1 MTTGPATRARRVRRA
16 LLVLP
21 AALSGAVVGALGS
34 LAHAVVTTA
43 GGLDLPVG
51 LVLAVSLSAT
61 TYVVL
66 GLLLGRPG
74 VAAALVG
81 WVVVVLVLGTPRPEG
96 DVIVAGTATGTGW
109 LFGGSLIG
117 LVLAA
122 VPWPTAGAAAR
133 R

>member
-1 MTTGPATRARRVRRA
+1 MRA

-21 AALSGAVVGALGS
+21 AALAGAVVGALGS
-34 LAHAVVTTA
+34 LAHAVVATV
-43 GGLDLPVG
+43 GGVSLPVG
-51 LVLAVSLSAT
+51 LALAVTMSAT
-61 TYVVL
+61 MYVVL

-109 LFGGSLIG
+109 LFGGSLVG
-117 LVLAA
+117 LLLAA
-122 VPWPTAGAAAR
+122 APWPTAGAAGR